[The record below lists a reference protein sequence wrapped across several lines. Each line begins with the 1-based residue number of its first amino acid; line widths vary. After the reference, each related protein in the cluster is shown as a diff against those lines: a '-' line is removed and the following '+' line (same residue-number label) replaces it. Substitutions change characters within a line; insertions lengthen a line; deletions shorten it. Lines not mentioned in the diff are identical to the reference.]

1 MPLLL
6 QIIKAKE
13 SFQRVE
19 VTREEALDM
28 FEENQFKTEII
39 GGLPGGS
46 TITLYRSGDMVD
58 LCRGPHLPNTG
69 YLKTA
74 MVGNMNRAF
83 WRGDAKNAPLQVLEI
98 VSSIGGVPG
107 YINGMISSSS

>member
-1 MPLLL
+1 
-6 QIIKAKE
+6 
-13 SFQRVE
+13 
-19 VTREEALDM
+19 M

-39 GGLPGGS
+39 GGLPSGS

-69 YLKTA
+69 YLRTA

-83 WRGDAKNAPLQVLEI
+83 WRGDAKNAPLQVA
-98 VSSIGGVPG
+98 PG
-107 YINGMISSSS
+107 CFTQLYPTHEALAVLRFQALALTKMCPGFPLLDSVQWHKAL